1 MNATKILSEIFTSYD
16 LKKVLNK
23 FLPDQMQDGILSILA
38 RHLWEDKNF
47 YCVPVFQGSK
57 AIKV

>member
-1 MNATKILSEIFTSYD
+1 MMVMNATKILSEIFTSYD

-38 RHLWEDKNF
+38 RHL
-47 YCVPVFQGSK
+47 
-57 AIKV
+57 